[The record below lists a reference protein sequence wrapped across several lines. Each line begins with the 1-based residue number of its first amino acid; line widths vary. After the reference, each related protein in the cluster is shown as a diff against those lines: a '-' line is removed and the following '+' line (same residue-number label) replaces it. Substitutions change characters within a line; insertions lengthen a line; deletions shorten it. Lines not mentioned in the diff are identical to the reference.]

1 MNFKNHI
8 HTKIRNLFSSW
19 LLPARRIHIEFII
32 ESDKVPMPEV
42 AKRIGIEQCEVR
54 TTFPKNSIAKPY
66 WQVDVKSNDISIEDP
81 LRVLINLLEPNTGV
95 IKEVLAELGET
106 PVLGIY
112 TESKWFD
119 RPILELSHDVLQFFA
134 QFDSDIIFDVNY

>member
-1 MNFKNHI
+1 MLIAAGVVQAFV
-8 HTKIRNLFSSW
+8 LFLALDFATSVYADGAVI
-19 LLPARRIHIEFII
+19 L
-32 ESDKVPMPEV
+32 
-42 AKRIGIEQCEVR
+42 
-54 TTFPKNSIAKPY
+54 SIAIAAIAGLPLPFLFGALSYK
-66 WQVDVKSNDISIEDP
+66 KSEGP
-81 LRVLINLLEPNTGV
+81 LRVLINILEPKTGV

-134 QFDSDIIFDVNY
+134 QFDTEIILDINY

>member
-19 LLPARRIHIEFII
+19 LLRARRIHIEFII

-81 LRVLINLLEPNTGV
+81 LRVLIDLLEPKTGV

>member
-81 LRVLINLLEPNTGV
+81 LRVLINLLEPKTGI